1 MGVFSQQLKGFLA
14 GQESA
19 STLADRWLGQ
29 LDAVTSSTDVTQDND
44 RWWPLDGDRVNSN
57 LDASGLREQVEAR
70 LQFLQRIDAD
80 FQAFSQALDFPED
93 LLRPLW
99 QVWIPLA
106 QQIDQW
112 RKQQSQPLIVGFLGG
127 QGTGKTTLTKILT
140 ILLKHLGQIAIGFSL
155 DDLYLTYDE
164 RQALRL
170 RDPRLDR
177 RGPPGTH
184 DVELGLTVLEK
195 IRSQQFPVDLPRFDK
210 SAFQGAGDRS
220 QSEQI
225 AAADV
230 VLFEGWFV
238 GCRPVAPFMFATAPE
253 PIVTEADRQFA
264 RDMNMNLYA
273 YQPLWD
279 LLDRLIVLQVP
290 DYRLSLQW
298 RCEAEHRMI
307 AEGKAGMSDVE
318 IADFVNYFWQALHPE
333 LFIQPLLEEPQWVD
347 RVIEI
352 QPNHLPKRMYCPQ

>member
-1 MGVFSQQLKGFLA
+1 MGDLSQPLQEFLA
-14 GQESA
+14 GQA
-19 STLADRWLGQ
+19 SIATVARQLAARRLVDPGPQAVPEADRPSDDPQALQ
-29 LDAVTSSTDVTQDND
+29 T
-44 RWWPLDGDRVNSN
+44 
-57 LDASGLREQVEAR
+57 EIEAR
-70 LQFLQRIDAD
+70 LTFLQRIYAD
-80 FQAFSQALDFPED
+80 FQTFSQALAFPED
-93 LLRPLW
+93 LLPPLW

-106 QQIDQW
+106 QQIAEW
-112 RKQQSQPLIVGFLGG
+112 RKQQAQPLIVGFLGG
-127 QGTGKTTLTKILT
+127 QGTGKTTLTQILA
-140 ILLKHLGQIAIGFSL
+140 ILLQHLGQRAIGFSL
-155 DDLYLTYDE
+155 DDLYLTYAE

-210 SAFQGAGDRS
+210 SAFQGAGDRR
-220 QSEQI
+220 QSERI
-225 AAADV
+225 ALADV

-238 GCRPVAPFMFATAPE
+238 GCRPVAPFMFDSAPE

-264 RDMNMNLYA
+264 RDMNRNLYA
-273 YQPLWD
+273 YQPLWE

-290 DYRLSLQW
+290 DYRLSIQW

-307 AEGKAGMSDVE
+307 AQGKPGMSDAE
-318 IADFVNYFWQALHPE
+318 ITDFVKYFWKALHPE

-347 RVIEI
+347 RVIDI
-352 QPNHLPKRMYCPQ
+352 QPNHLPCRIYCP